1 MLWLSATHQVGGYQI
16 LTDGNRRNYK
26 TIIQSCVLKQISA
39 MSILELTGITSITAV
54 FRTDRLNL
62 IQLRFEHFQ
71 PSNTIIYIRKQKTLS
86 LVIVLEYRAINN
98 QIVDIL
104 FWWLLNL
111 SASII
116 LISHDKLI
124 STVLKLNKEVIL
136 FVGSLNCDCHCLGDV
151 EGFQHGTMTNFQF
164 WGKFGCENSLQDNY
178 QWLHYLYN
186 QKKKQQ
192 QKTLIKTKKA
202 KCNCTHNFSISN
214 SPG

>member
-104 FWWLLNL
+104 F
-111 SASII
+111 
-116 LISHDKLI
+116 
-124 STVLKLNKEVIL
+124 
-136 FVGSLNCDCHCLGDV
+136 
-151 EGFQHGTMTNFQF
+151 
-164 WGKFGCENSLQDNY
+164 
-178 QWLHYLYN
+178 
-186 QKKKQQ
+186 
-192 QKTLIKTKKA
+192 
-202 KCNCTHNFSISN
+202 
-214 SPG
+214 